1 MIPNK
6 LLSIV
11 PRKTFLLQEIT
22 ARSSLFFAQKR
33 GNFFPEKDTL
43 KKFLRMS
50 LKF

>member
-22 ARSSLFFAQKR
+22 ARSSLFFAQKQV
-33 GNFFPEKDTL
+33 NFSLEKDTL
-43 KKFLRMS
+43 KNF
-50 LKF
+50 